1 MYAKEPCTD
10 SPLFTLENVVATP
23 HLGASTDE
31 AQEKAGIS
39 VARSVRLA
47 LAGELV
53 PDAVNVQGGQL
64 HENIKPLFR
73 WRRNLGAIACS
84 LARLR

>member
-1 MYAKEPCTD
+1 M
-10 SPLFTLENVVATP
+10 TP

-53 PDAVNVQGGQL
+53 PDAVNVKG
-64 HENIKPLFR
+64 
-73 WRRNLGAIACS
+73 GAIAETC
-84 LARLR
+84 ARCCR